1 MSATE
6 FDLRQ
11 YRRMSAKVEGYK
23 SGNVML
29 KSLIDDLRGLL
40 DALESPNEDW
50 KQQALYRWGDL
61 EVAFAV
67 AADRA
72 EQAGRSTV
80 ELTDEEWPD
89 VNSAVDQFEQLVN
102 VAMTM

>member
-1 MSATE
+1 MTATD
-6 FDLRQ
+6 FDRRQ
-11 YRRMSAKVEGYK
+11 YRRMSAKLEGYK
-23 SGNVML
+23 SRKVML

-40 DALESPNEDW
+40 DALEAPDEEW

-72 EQAGRSTV
+72 EQGGRPMV
-80 ELTDEEWPD
+80 ELTEEEWSD
-89 VNSAVDQFEQLVN
+89 VNAAVEQFEQLVQT
-102 VAMTM
+102 AMKA

>member
-1 MSATE
+1 MSVTE
-6 FDLRQ
+6 FDHRQ
-11 YRRMSAKVEGYK
+11 YGRMLAKIEGYK
-23 SGNVML
+23 SGKLML
-29 KSLIDDLRGLL
+29 KSLVDDLRGLL

-80 ELTDEEWPD
+80 ELTEEEWSD
-89 VNSAVDQFEQLVN
+89 VNGAVDQVEQLVN
-102 VAMTM
+102 GAMTT